1 MSLCDFD
8 HDIEN
13 LIAED
18 EAMQAGAP
26 EDLQTSTAAADD
38 VEEYDY
44 EEEDEEED
52 DLVEEC
58 VRRRG
63 VRRGVGRVNYAES
76 DEDEGVISSVP
87 LTRGATEEPPAA
99 HGVASAVGAGVA
111 VDATA
116 EAALKAAEAAHK
128 ESTARLK
135 KEVADALEA
144 KKTAGK
150 NRDNARSAK
159 EATRGLPCQDVKEEE
174 WKAAVAQFKENEAQ
188 CKEARERAKA
198 ADEARKEAW
207 SMLVKARQD
216 ANASASAARQA
227 ASRAF
232 HSSHH
237 TLISAPKQAS
247 EGLEPWK
254 GCKGVTNVRLPSAK
268 LPPLDGHDVVA
279 TDDTRVPFKPV
290 LYGATVL
297 VAGTG
302 GMKTVRTLDFFG
314 QPVEPELE
322 QRVSWDDMW
331 IRSVCQTD
339 LVGTSMPIYH
349 LSLSPHA
356 STSRTSWRL
365 TSRSVALM
373 STSSGYGILQSTKT
387 VSS

>member
-1 MSLCDFD
+1 
-8 HDIEN
+8 
-13 LIAED
+13 
-18 EAMQAGAP
+18 MQASAFEEPP
-26 EDLQTSTAAADD
+26 EDVQTSTAAADD

-76 DEDEGVISSVP
+76 DEDEGVTSSVP

-128 ESTARLK
+128 GSTARLESAK

-144 KKTAGK
+144 KKTAGN
-150 NRDNARSAK
+150 NRDNARNAK
-159 EATRGLPCQDVKEEE
+159 EAARGLPCQDVKEKE
-174 WKAAVAQFKENEAQ
+174 WKAAVAQFKEKEAQ

-207 SMLVKARQD
+207 SMLVKARKD
-216 ANASASAARQA
+216 AKASASAAHQA

-232 HSSHH
+232 RSSHH

-279 TDDTRVPFKPV
+279 TDGTRVPFKPI

-302 GMKTVRTLDFFG
+302 GMKTVRTLDFLM

-322 QRVSWDDMW
+322 QRVSWDVDPRRLPDGTRGH
-331 IRSVCQTD
+331 INAD
-339 LVGTSMPIYH
+339 LPFVFVTARINLAHKLDGDVKKRGVDVHNYKNKPTGISMEEW
-349 LSLSPHA
+349 LDQLA
-356 STSRTSWRL
+356 
-365 TSRSVALM
+365 
-373 STSSGYGILQSTKT
+373 
-387 VSS
+387 